1 MLNNL
6 NSGLSN
12 NKSIQYTKLQEE
24 IEALQAQL
32 SSIQTALNN
41 LSNSISTEVVSADTG
56 NIDNVNASLVQAS
69 NVNATNGSFDSL
81 SVNSINLPDLDTVNV
96 ETLNASND
104 IVTPHISA
112 DDADIAS
119 LAADGATITNAT
131 VSGTLDADTINVNSL
146 NVNGT
151 ITDDINSEN
160 VTIQNATIA
169 DETVTDSAITNAT
182 IDSADITTENVNTS
196 NVTNA
201 NVINSNVANE
211 NVANLVADKI
221 KTGSLA
227 TSYYFRADD
236 SFINLDIDENELG
249 IVKLP
254 YFDGTA
260 KLVFV
265 DSTEVARASITLIC
279 DQTANTP
286 QVMVNFSQQYL
297 DVIDSINVGNDGHI
311 YIGVEEA
318 NIKKMY
324 YTLDVANNSVD
335 APVQTSD
342 TTMSTVDVNFDCPIS
357 NELNKV
363 FVLGN
368 NGDGYG
374 MVIHGNLD
382 VYGELFIA
390 GDLSLAHATFGQA
403 AIGTAN
409 IETANVT
416 TAYIDTGVVEND
428 FGVQGNL
435 EVDGKIGGTLKN
447 KLTIYTSDDPE
458 DAPIEFDNTTSQT
471 IDTIKHAMC
480 DGNGNNIADTYIPL
494 SEKAQPNGVA
504 TLDANGRV
512 PSEQLSIN
520 AVEYK
525 GEYDASTNT
534 PDLNSLTHT
543 NGDMYIVSVEGTQ
556 TILGQTENLL
566 VDDELIYNAD
576 KGYFDVISQQSALQL
591 KTICQNNIRGTGNI
605 TLSDLGI
612 EII

>member
-6 NSGLSN
+6 NSGLSS

-24 IEALQAQL
+24 IEALQTQL
-32 SSIQTALNN
+32 TSIQSALNN
-41 LSNSISTEVVSADTG
+41 LSSLVSTDVVSADTG
-56 NIDNVNASLVQAS
+56 NIDSVNASLVQS
-69 NVNATNGSFDSL
+69 TNVDAVNGSFDNL
-81 SVNSINLPDLDTVNV
+81 SVNNINLPNLDTVNV
-96 ETLNASND
+96 DTLNASSD
-104 IVTPHISA
+104 VVTPHISA
-112 DDADIAS
+112 DDADITS
-119 LAADGATITNAT
+119 LVADGATITNAT
-131 VSGTLDADTINVNSL
+131 VSGTLDADTLNVDNL

-151 ITDDINSEN
+151 INDDINSN
-160 VTIQNATIA
+160 NATIQNATIA
-169 DETVTDSAITNAT
+169 DETVTDSNITNAT
-182 IDSADITTENVNTS
+182 INSADITTEDVNTS
-196 NVTNA
+196 NITNA
-201 NVINSNVANE
+201 NIINSNVANE

-221 KTGSLA
+221 KTGALA

-265 DSTEVARASITLIC
+265 DSSDIARASMTLIC
-279 DQTANTP
+279 DQTALTP
-286 QVMVNFSQQYL
+286 QVMINFSQQYP

-324 YTLDVANNSVD
+324 FTLDVANDIVD
-335 APVQTSD
+335 APVQTAD

-357 NELNKV
+357 NELNKIL
-363 FVLGN
+363 VLGD

-374 MVIHGNLD
+374 VEIHGNLD
-382 VYGELFIA
+382 VYGQLFIA
-390 GDLSLAHATFGQA
+390 GELDISHAVFGQA
-403 AIGTAN
+403 EIGTAN
-409 IETANVT
+409 ID
-416 TAYIDTGVVEND
+416 TAYIDTGVVNND
-428 FGVQGNL
+428 FAVQGNL
-435 EVDGKIGGTLKN
+435 DVDGEIEGTLKN
-447 KLTIYTSDDPE
+447 KLTIYTSDDPS
-458 DAPIEFDNTTSQT
+458 DAPIEYDNSSSQS
-471 IDTIKHAMC
+471 IDTIKNAMC
-480 DGNGNNIADTYIPL
+480 DGNGNNIVDTYIPL

-534 PDLNSLTHT
+534 PDLNNLTHT
-543 NGDMYIVSVEGTQ
+543 NGDLYVVSIEGTQ
-556 TILGQTENLL
+556 TILGQTVNLL
-566 VDDELIYNAD
+566 VDDQLIYNAD